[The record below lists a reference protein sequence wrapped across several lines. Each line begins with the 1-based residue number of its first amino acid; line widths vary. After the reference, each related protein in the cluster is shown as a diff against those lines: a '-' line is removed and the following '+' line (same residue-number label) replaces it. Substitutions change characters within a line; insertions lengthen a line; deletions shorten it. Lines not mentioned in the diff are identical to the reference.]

1 MALVA
6 VAVLVFVAAV
16 YGWRTTDTLALLG
29 ASPPDTLREPGPT
42 YDGCPRRTGSGLG
55 SVRFATSKGRRLTA
69 HIVIVD
75 DDALLRNRLASYLIR
90 EGYRVTTADDASAGR
105 AVVGREPVDLAI
117 VDLTMPGESGL
128 SLTRYLRERSD
139 IGIVILT
146 GKGDPVDRA
155 IGIEVGADDYVAK
168 PFHLR
173 ELLARVRSVLRRTQR
188 RSMLETPAAGSVVR
202 FAGWTLDLAQRTLAS
217 PRGETV
223 HLTTAEFQLLSTF
236 VANPNQVLGR
246 DRLLEIIAGRAWD
259 PYDRTVDQHISRLR
273 RKIERDPGRPQ
284 LIKSIRGRG
293 YLFASAVERGR

>member
-1 MALVA
+1 M
-6 VAVLVFVAAV
+6 
-16 YGWRTTDTLALLG
+16 
-29 ASPPDTLREPGPT
+29 
-42 YDGCPRRTGSGLG
+42 
-55 SVRFATSKGRRLTA
+55 TA

-75 DDALLRNRLASYLIR
+75 DDEPLRTRLASYLIR
-90 EGYRVTTADDASAGR
+90 EGFRVTTVDGAATMR
-105 AVVGREPVDLAI
+105 AVIGREPVDLAL
-117 VDLTMPGESGL
+117 VDLAMPGESGL

-155 IGIEVGADDYVAK
+155 IGLEVGADDYVAK

-173 ELLARVRSVLRRTQR
+173 ELLARVRSVLRRAQT
-188 RSMLETPAAGSVVR
+188 RSGPGTSDAGSVVR

-217 PRGETV
+217 PGGDTV

-236 VANPNQVLGR
+236 VANPTQVLGR
-246 DRLLEIIAGRAWD
+246 DRLLEIIAGRTWD

-273 RKIERDPGRPQ
+273 RKIEQDPGRPQ

-293 YLFASAVERGR
+293 YLFAPRVERGR

>member
-1 MALVA
+1 
-6 VAVLVFVAAV
+6 
-16 YGWRTTDTLALLG
+16 
-29 ASPPDTLREPGPT
+29 
-42 YDGCPRRTGSGLG
+42 
-55 SVRFATSKGRRLTA
+55 GRRLTA

-90 EGYRVTTADDASAGR
+90 EGYRVTTADDASTMR

-117 VDLTMPGESGL
+117 VDLAMPGESGL

-155 IGIEVGADDYVAK
+155 IGIEVGADDYIAK

-173 ELLARVRSVLRRTQR
+173 ELLARVRSVLRRSQR
-188 RSMLETPAAGSVVR
+188 RSIPGTAAAGSVVR
-202 FAGWTLDLAQRTLAS
+202 FAGWMLDLAQRTLAS

-273 RKIERDPGRPQ
+273 RKIERDPGRPR

-293 YLFASAVERGR
+293 YLFASPVERGR